1 MTCHAARRI
10 GEFER
15 RLRRERREAYDAL
28 ITAGGELAGCERHHP
43 GDFLDD
49 AATGAACGVL
59 ARLEERDRRVLP
71 RSTRRR
77 RAWRPVPMVSARCVR
92 GRSRSSSCGPS
103 PLRACASCA
112 RTSRSVLREQGWPPA
127 SRQRRP

>member
-28 ITAGGELAGCERHHP
+28 IMAGGELAGYEHHHP

-49 AATGAACGVL
+49 AATATTCHVL
-59 ARLEERDRRVLP
+59 ERLEDRDRRVLAEIDAAEA
-71 RSTRRR
+71 RLATGTYGVCEMCA
-77 RAWRPVPMVSARCVR
+77 RAIPFER
-92 GRSRSSSCGPS
+92 
-103 PLRACASCA
+103 LRAIPSAPLCVVCEDVTERPA
-112 RTSRSVLREQGWPPA
+112 RTAMATGVA
-127 SRQRRP
+127 AAAA